1 MPALHIEGDRMQ
13 LQLARAH
20 RVARINYPTRSGSFA
35 FSFLVVAALMA
46 ERGFSAGTL
55 VFGIVTLLIYPQLAY
70 LHARLALDS
79 KRAEFRNLTFDSVL
93 MGLWAAQLHF
103 ALWPVCGALVGVSMN
118 NAACGGVERFL
129 SGLLW
134 FGAAA
139 LLWAV
144 VQGMPFEPATGAL
157 VTGLSFAGIVG
168 YVARLAVF
176 FHDQNSRLVR
186 TRNVLRTS
194 EEQFRFIAA
203 HAGDLVSVLTPE
215 YRFRYAS
222 LSHERYFE
230 SAKFTDGA
238 DWLELV
244 HPEDRGRARAF
255 LDWLRISPGSDRARL
270 RMMLAGAPPRMVECE
285 GNPVRAE
292 GGKLQMIVLLC
303 RDLIVSDELQVA
315 GLRAVLAAGS
325 PAPNGSSS

>member
-1 MPALHIEGDRMQ
+1 MQ
-13 LQLARAH
+13 IQLPRAH

-35 FSFLVVAALMA
+35 FSFLVVVALLA
-46 ERGFSAGTL
+46 ERGYNAGTL
-55 VFGIVTLLIYPQLAY
+55 IIGIVTLLVYPQLAY
-70 LHARLALDS
+70 LHARVAVDS
-79 KRAEFRNLTFDSVL
+79 KRAEFRNLVIDSVL
-93 MGLWAAQLHF
+93 MGVWAAQLHF

-134 FGAAA
+134 FSGAA
-139 LLWAV
+139 LLWAIAL
-144 VQGMPFEPATGAL
+144 GIPYEPNTGL
-157 VTGLSFAGIVG
+157 FVTGLCFTGIVG
-168 YVARLAVF
+168 YVGRLAVF
-176 FHDQNSRLVR
+176 FHDQNSHLVR

-222 LSHERYFE
+222 LSHEKYFE
-230 SAKFTDGA
+230 TAQFADGA

-244 HPEDRGRARAF
+244 HPEDRGKARAF
-255 LDWLRISPGSDRARL
+255 LELLSISPRSEQTRL
-270 RMMLAGAPPRMVECE
+270 RMLQAGSPPRLVECE
-285 GNPVRAE
+285 GNPVRGE

-303 RDLIVSDELQVA
+303 RAAVVGEERKACALPGSAPA
-315 GLRAVLAAGS
+315 GEAAPDGC
-325 PAPNGSSS
+325 G